1 MKTRNLILLLAAA
14 ACVACTSSQD
24 EKHPQPFGLESVT
37 LTSSWVKER
46 MQLNTDYLHRLDP
59 DRLLHNFRVNAGIP
73 SDAVPLE
80 GWEAPWI
87 GLRGHFT
94 GHYLSAASM
103 LVKAEGDTL
112 LAARL
117 SYMVD
122 ALEECQLALGDKGN
136 LSAFPERDFDHVETY
151 FTGVWAPYY
160 TYNKVMQGLLHTY
173 QYTGNE
179 KAYRMVLRMADYVWW
194 RMQRLD
200 EASRKRMLLMLG
212 ANPQNEVG
220 AMNEVLY
227 ALYGM
232 SGDPKHRELA
242 RMFEP
247 EWLMRT
253 MLAHEDV
260 LSGLHANT
268 HIVLV
273 NGYAKA
279 YEVTGEEN
287 YRVAVENFWDILHDG
302 HVYANGSSS
311 GPRPNR
317 TTSTSLTAE
326 HWGLSGQLASTL
338 TGEIAESC
346 VTHNTQK
353 LSSALF
359 SWSGDARYADAYMNT
374 WYNSVM
380 ALQSAHTGR
389 CTYHLPLGSPRHK
402 HWLAEND
409 FRCCNGSSIEAFAT
423 LHSSIYFHDASTL
436 WVNMYVPSTLHW
448 SEGPTLSQSGNFPF
462 SPQVTIT
469 IDEAAGGEHTINLFV
484 PSWAEK
490 VTVSVNGKDMG
501 ATTPMS
507 YKQLRR
513 VWQPGD
519 SIVLDFT
526 YDFHFKPVPGDEHTL
541 AFFYGPMLLAFDSGE
556 EIVLKGTPDEVL
568 SGLRVGDDGN
578 CYLDNAGRTLRLIP
592 LMQVE
597 NQAYSVY
604 ATINNCYF

>member
-73 SDAVPLE
+73 SDAVPLD

-287 YRVAVENFWDILHDG
+287 YRIAVENFWDILHDG

-326 HWGLSGQLASTL
+326 HWGLPEQLASTL

-374 WYNSVM
+374 WYNGVM

-423 LHSSIYFHDASTL
+423 LHGSIYFHDASTL

-448 SEGPTLSQSGNFPF
+448 AGGPTLSQSGNFPF
-462 SPQVTIT
+462 TPQVTIV
-469 IDEAAGGEHTINLFV
+469 IDEAAAGEHTINLFV
-484 PSWAEK
+484 PSWAK
-490 VTVSVNGKDMG
+490 KATVSVNGKDMG
-501 ATTPMS
+501 ATAPMS

-513 VWQPGD
+513 AWQAGD
-519 SIVLDFT
+519 TIVLDFG
-526 YDFHFKPVPGDEHTL
+526 YDFYLKPIPGDEHTL

-568 SGLRVGDDGN
+568 CGLRAGDDGY
-578 CYLDNAGRTLRLIP
+578 CYLDNAGRTLRLMP
-592 LMQVE
+592 LMQIE

>member
-1 MKTRNLILLLAAA
+1 
-14 ACVACTSSQD
+14 
-24 EKHPQPFGLESVT
+24 
-37 LTSSWVKER
+37 

-73 SDAVPLE
+73 SDAQPLE
-80 GWEAPWI
+80 GWEAPWV

-112 LAARL
+112 LATRL

-122 ALEECQLALGDKGN
+122 ALEECQQALGDQGN

-179 KAYRMVLRMADYVWW
+179 KAYRMVLRMADYVWG

-227 ALYGM
+227 ALYGE
-232 SGDPKHRELA
+232 SGDPRHLEMA

-279 YEVTGEEN
+279 YEVTGEAN
-287 YRVAVENFWDILHDG
+287 YRQAVENFWDILHDG

-326 HWGLSGQLASTL
+326 HWGLPEQLASTL

-359 SWSGDARYADAYMNT
+359 SWSGDARYADAYMNA
-374 WYNSVM
+374 WFNSVM

-436 WVNMYVPSTLHW
+436 WINMYVPSTLQW
-448 SEGPTLSQSGNFPF
+448 AEGLTLSQSGNFPF
-462 SPQVTIT
+462 DRQMTIT
-469 IDEAAGGEHTINLFV
+469 IDEAKANEYAINLFI
-484 PSWAEK
+484 PSWAK
-490 VTVSVNGKDMG
+490 KATVKVNGKDMG
-501 ATTPMS
+501 TTAPMS

-513 VWQPGD
+513 EWQAGD
-519 SIVLDFT
+519 SIVLDFV
-526 YDFHFKPVPGDEHTL
+526 YDFYLKPIPGDEHTL

-556 EIVLKGTPDEVL
+556 EIVLKGTPEEVIR
-568 SGLRVGDDGN
+568 GLRVGDDGDY
-578 CYLDNAGRTLRLIP
+578 CLDNAGRTLRLIP
-592 LMQVE
+592 LMQIE